1 MNRPNGITITPMPP
15 TMLTD
20 TADKLRGI
28 IESFKV
34 LGCWHRD
41 DQEFVHALS
50 RLEMKLRGEAAA
62 RREDL
67 G

>member
-1 MNRPNGITITPMPP
+1 MNRPNGITIAPMPP

-34 LGCWHRD
+34 TDSWHRD
-41 DQEFVHALS
+41 DQEFVHDLS
-50 RLEMKLRGEAAA
+50 RLEMSLRGEAAQ
-62 RREDL
+62 REDL